1 MNDPT
6 SLIEKLEQ
14 LVFLAR
20 DADNDYEKAAV
31 YAAATS
37 IAQEFMQNE
46 DDFDP
51 YTLEKIESARWS
63 LCAAVGYDITNGHNR
78 DQHVVWALGAI
89 STLKSIFENKNT

>member
-6 SLIEKLEQ
+6 ILIDKLEQ
-14 LVFLAR
+14 LVSLAK
-20 DADNDYEKAAV
+20 DADTGYEKAAV

-37 IAQEFMQNE
+37 IAKEFMQDE
-46 DDFDP
+46 DNFDS

-63 LCAAVGYDITNGHNR
+63 LCAAVGYDITNGHSR

-89 STLKSIFENKNT
+89 STLKSIFENKNA